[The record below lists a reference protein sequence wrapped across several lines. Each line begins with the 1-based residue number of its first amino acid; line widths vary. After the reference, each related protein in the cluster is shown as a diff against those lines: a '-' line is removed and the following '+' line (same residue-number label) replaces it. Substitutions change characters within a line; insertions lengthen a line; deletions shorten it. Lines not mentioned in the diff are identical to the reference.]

1 MSTIGILLQLR
12 SDRPC
17 AVAHRASR
25 HGPSRRAAFSISMLH
40 MKMAAVR
47 FVCPAIVSLFV
58 LITSLVAQTV
68 QSPEVHSDRT
78 VTFRLM
84 APLAQSVEVRLDD
97 ASDTKAIAMA
107 KDATGLWA
115 ATSKQLTADV
125 YSYSFMVDTLAVIDP
140 NVHEFV
146 PNHFEQGGLFT
157 VPGSPA
163 QPWEPTDVPHGEVH
177 HHIYRSR
184 IVGDQ
189 RDFYIYTPPGF
200 DPKGNVRYPVLYLL
214 HGYSDMADAWTTMG
228 KANFIIDN
236 LIAQG
241 KAKAMIVVMPLGY
254 GAPEILKSGWKGG
267 DEELWQHNMDRFV
280 EVLLAEVIPQIEQ
293 GYPVI
298 RDRKSR
304 AVAGLSMGGG
314 EAFLAGLKHLDLFAW
329 IAPMSAAIL
338 GDPDKVFPPLDAR
351 EASKIK
357 LLWIACG
364 KQDGLLKDNRNLK
377 AWLTSKRI
385 KFTDVETD
393 GAHTWQVW
401 RRDLVELVPL
411 LFR

>member
-1 MSTIGILLQLR
+1 MKTVAFRIACLAIFSLL
-12 SDRPC
+12 
-17 AVAHRASR
+17 
-25 HGPSRRAAFSISMLH
+25 
-40 MKMAAVR
+40 
-47 FVCPAIVSLFV
+47 V
-58 LITSLVAQTV
+58 LITNLASQTI
-68 QSPEVHSDRT
+68 QSPQVHPDRT

-97 ASDTKAIAMA
+97 ASDTKSIAMA

-115 ATSKQLTADV
+115 VTSKPLAADV
-125 YSYSFMVDTLAVIDP
+125 YSYSFLVDTMAVIDP

-157 VPGSPA
+157 IPGSPA
-163 QPWEPTDVPHGEVH
+163 QPWELTEVPHGEVRH
-177 HHIYRSR
+177 RFYVSK

-189 RDFYIYTPPGF
+189 RDLYVYTPPGF
-200 DPKGNVRYPVLYLL
+200 DPKGNTRYPVLYLL

-228 KANFIIDN
+228 KANFILDN

-241 KAKAMIVVMPLGY
+241 KAKPMIVVMPLGY
-254 GAPEILKSGWKGG
+254 GAPEILENGWK
-267 DEELWQHNMDRFV
+267 DHDPEQWQHNMDRFV
-280 EVLLAEVIPQIEQ
+280 EALLAEVIPQIEQ

-298 RDRKSR
+298 ADRQSR

-314 EAFLAGLKHLDLFAW
+314 ETVLAGLKHPDLFAW

-338 GDPDKVFPPLDAR
+338 GDPDKMFPALDVK
-351 EASKIK
+351 EASKVK

-364 KQDGLLKDNRNLK
+364 KQDDLLKDNRKLK
-377 AWLTSKRI
+377 AWLTAKGI

-401 RRDLVELVPL
+401 RRNLVELVPL

>member
-1 MSTIGILLQLR
+1 MLPMKTVAFRIACLAIFSLL
-12 SDRPC
+12 
-17 AVAHRASR
+17 
-25 HGPSRRAAFSISMLH
+25 
-40 MKMAAVR
+40 
-47 FVCPAIVSLFV
+47 V
-58 LITSLVAQTV
+58 LITNLASQTI
-68 QSPEVHSDRT
+68 QSPQVHPDRT

-97 ASDTKAIAMA
+97 AADTKAIAMA

-115 ATSKQLTADV
+115 VTSKPLTADV
-125 YSYSFMVDTLAVIDP
+125 YSYSFLVDTMAVIDP

-157 VPGSPA
+157 IPGSPA
-163 QPWEPTDVPHGEVH
+163 QPWELTEVPHGEVRH
-177 HHIYRSR
+177 RFYVSK

-189 RDFYIYTPPGF
+189 RDLYVYTPPGF
-200 DPKGNVRYPVLYLL
+200 DPKGNTRYPVLYLL

-228 KANFIIDN
+228 KANFILDN

-241 KAKAMIVVMPLGY
+241 KAKPMIVVMPLGY
-254 GAPEILKSGWKGG
+254 GAPEILENGWK
-267 DEELWQHNMDRFV
+267 DRDPEQWQHNMDRFV
-280 EVLLAEVIPQIEQ
+280 EALLAEVIPQIEQ

-298 RDRKSR
+298 ADRQSR

-314 EAFLAGLKHLDLFAW
+314 ETVLAGLKHPDLFAW

-338 GDPDKVFPPLDAR
+338 GDPDKMFPALDVK
-351 EASKIK
+351 EASKVK

-364 KQDGLLKDNRNLK
+364 KQDDLLKDNRKLK
-377 AWLTSKRI
+377 AWLTAKGI

-401 RRDLVELVPL
+401 RRNLVELVPL